1 MLYARDKIQA
11 TLAELTKT
19 VEGYREM
26 VNLSNLR
33 YNSGLASYF
42 EVLYAMQLL
51 FPAEVA
57 RVGSQV
63 NLLIDYVNIYKAL
76 GGGWNIQPDDA
87 NPTWF
92 SPAHPATPVATGP

>member
-1 MLYARDKIQA
+1 
-11 TLAELTKT
+11 
-19 VEGYREM
+19 
-26 VNLSNLR
+26 
-33 YNSGLASYF
+33 
-42 EVLYAMQLL
+42 MQLL

-63 NLLIDYVNIYKAL
+63 NLLVDYVNIYKAL

-92 SPAHPATPVATGP
+92 SPAGLAAKPAAGP